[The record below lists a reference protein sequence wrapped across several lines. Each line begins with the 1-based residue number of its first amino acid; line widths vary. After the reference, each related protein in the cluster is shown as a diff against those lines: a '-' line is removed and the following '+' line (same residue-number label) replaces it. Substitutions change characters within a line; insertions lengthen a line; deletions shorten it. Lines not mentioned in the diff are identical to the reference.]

1 MYICPNCNQIVD
13 ELPTR
18 REFLTNQYGG
28 KDAVNV
34 SDRSCPKC
42 GENTVDAAEC
52 KICGEV
58 YADETLHDRICPECL
73 PDAYDDMKSSQNL
86 SQLFI
91 QRQKEE
97 IEQLKQEIAK
107 TKQPFSVWAAKQ
119 LENQMFG
126 GNK

>member
-13 ELPTR
+13 ELPTGR
-18 REFLTNQYGG
+18 TSYPEPFGNGERSEIETITDCSCGG
-28 KDAVNV
+28 QF
-34 SDRSCPKC
+34 
-42 GENTVDAAEC
+42 EEAAEC

-58 YADETLHDRICPECL
+58 CANETLHDGFCPECL

-91 QRQKEE
+91 QHQKEE
-97 IEQLKQEIAK
+97 IEQLKQELAK
-107 TKQPFSVWAAKQ
+107 TKQPFSIWAAKQ

>member
-1 MYICPNCNQIVD
+1 MSYICPDCGQIVD

-42 GENTVDAAEC
+42 GDVMVEATEC
-52 KICGEV
+52 KICEAV
-58 YADETLHDRICPECL
+58 YKTDELHDGYCPECL
-73 PDAYDDMKSSQNL
+73 PDAYDDMKSSQSL
-86 SQLFI
+86 SQFFI

-107 TKQPFSVWAAKQ
+107 TEHPFSVW
-119 LENQMFG
+119 G
-126 GNK
+126 GETIRKSDVWR